1 MTTDEAKD
9 RSGARSAQV
18 LDFQSRRIDTMIRT
32 EAALSGIP
40 PGLFI
45 ELIRLA
51 QRAEKIWRD
60 EIPAVRREELG
71 LLDIRDRS
79 CVQVRSGSDNI
90 SLLDLDR
97 DFVASRLASLA
108 AKQDLQGR
116 GAIELDAE
124 ATQTWDD
131 IEATI
136 SCVKD
141 WAMFVE
147 TVRAYERSLATE
159 T

>member
-1 MTTDEAKD
+1 MSTDEAED
-9 RSGARSAQV
+9 RPGARSGQV
-18 LDFQSRRIDTMIRT
+18 LDFQSRRIDAMTRT

-40 PGLFI
+40 SGLYI
-45 ELIRLA
+45 RLIQLA
-51 QRAEKIWRD
+51 QRAEKIWCD
-60 EIPAVRREELG
+60 ETAAVRREELG
-71 LLDIRDRS
+71 LLDVRDRS
-79 CVQVRSGSDNI
+79 GAQVPSGSENI

-108 AKQDLQGR
+108 AKEDLQGR

-124 ATQTWDD
+124 ATDTWDD

-136 SCVKD
+136 ACVKD
-141 WAMFVE
+141 WAAFVE
-147 TVRAYERSLATE
+147 AVRAYNRSVATE

>member
-1 MTTDEAKD
+1 MSTDEAND
-9 RSGARSAQV
+9 RSGALSGQV
-18 LDFQSRRIDTMIRT
+18 LDFQSRRFDAMTRT

-45 ELIRLA
+45 KLIQLA

-60 EIPAVRREELG
+60 EAADVRREELG

-79 CVQVRSGSDNI
+79 GVQVPTGSADI
-90 SLLDLDR
+90 LLLDLDR
-97 DFVASRLASLA
+97 DFIASRLASLA
-108 AKQDLQGR
+108 AKEDLKCR
-116 GAIELDAE
+116 EATELDAE
-124 ATQTWDD
+124 ATDTWDD
-131 IEATI
+131 VEETI

-141 WAMFVE
+141 WAAFVE
-147 TVRAYERSLATE
+147 AVRAYERSLTTE